1 MTTATHLTRAGASR
15 RWGAAA
21 AVVAAAALVAGLFA
35 TPALGPWWRERSL
48 PRGQKPTVLLI
59 TLDATRADRLGAY
72 GYRQAK
78 TPAADELAAQGVLFE
93 QAYVAAPLCLPSHA
107 AILTGRLPLHNGARD
122 ELDVLAPDV
131 PTLAEQFRAAGYR
144 TAAFV
149 GTTSLDHS
157 RGLDR
162 GFDVYDDDFGPPG
175 KRVGAYER
183 GAASE
188 VVDRALAWIQAPD
201 DEPVFLWAHL
211 ADSMAPHN
219 LPQAMAKDFP
229 GRAYDGEI
237 AFVDGHMGRL
247 IAGVRSRRPQTLV
260 VALADHGESLGD
272 HGEDTFGYFLYSA
285 TTRVPLVVSMPGRI
299 PTGVRVGPVVRTV
312 DLAPTLLDLL
322 GLAPLSGADGVS
334 LVPLMVGRRTEG
346 PGPAAV
352 ENLSPRNK
360 YGLAPL
366 FALRS
371 GPHLYVKAPRPELYD
386 TAQDPQEKDD
396 AGARLARVA
405 ARLASD
411 LASRIPESVSP
422 ELGGLRDP
430 KDTLDL
436 YSRYQLALEME
447 GRRDFEHAIEAHR
460 SILSEAPG
468 FLYSRRKLTEVLI
481 RAGRLAESE
490 LEMKDLIEKKQ
501 ALDNTYLNMALVRY
515 RLKKPEEALAWLEK
529 GEAEFPRSPALRHRR
544 GRLLLEAKRYG
555 EAESELREAL
565 SLEPRFLDAYVALGQ
580 VLRAQGRDEEANGVL
595 QELRHLAPDSPEAAE
610 AGQAEAGLDLTP
622 VSPAPVPSA
631 PAASPAASP
640 PPQ

>member
-1 MTTATHLTRAGASR
+1 MTTATPLPRARVSR
-15 RWGAAA
+15 LWSAAA
-21 AVVAAAALVAGLFA
+21 AVVGMAGLA
-35 TPALGPWWRERSL
+35 AGILALPQLSAWRRERAL

-72 GYRQAK
+72 GYGQGR

-93 QAYVAAPLCLPSHA
+93 QAYVAAPVCLPSHA
-107 AILTGRLPLHNGARD
+107 AILTGRLPPHNGARD

-131 PTLAEQFRAAGYR
+131 PTLAERFRTAGYR

-188 VVDRALAWIQAPD
+188 VVDQALAWVQAPD
-201 DEPVFLWAHL
+201 DEPAFLWAHL

-237 AFVDGHMGRL
+237 AFVDAQMGRL
-247 IAGVRSRRPQTLV
+247 IAGVRSRHPQTLV
-260 VALADHGESLGD
+260 VALADHGESMGD
-272 HGEDTFGYFLYSA
+272 HGEDAFGYFLYSA
-285 TTRVPLVVSMPGRI
+285 TTRVPLLVSMPGRI
-299 PTGVRVGPVVRTV
+299 PSGVRVGPVVRTV

-334 LVPLMVGRRTEG
+334 LVPLMVGRSTEG
-346 PGPAAV
+346 PGAAAM
-352 ENLSPRNK
+352 ENLSVRSK

-366 FALRS
+366 YALRS
-371 GPHLYVKAPRPELYD
+371 GPYLYVKAPRPELYD
-386 TAQDPQEKDD
+386 SAQDPQEKDD
-396 AGARLARVA
+396 ASARLPRVA
-405 ARLASD
+405 ARLVSD
-411 LASRIPESVSP
+411 LGSRVPESVSP
-422 ELGGLRDP
+422 DLGGLRDP
-430 KDTLDL
+430 KDALDL
-436 YSRYQLALEME
+436 YNRYQLALEME

-460 SILSEAPG
+460 SILSEAPD
-468 FLYSRRKLTEVLI
+468 FLYARRKLTELLI
-481 RAGRLAESE
+481 RAGRLGESE
-490 LEMKDLIEKKQ
+490 LEMKGLVEKKQ
-501 ALDNTYLNMALVRY
+501 ALDSTYLNLALIRY
-515 RLKKPEEALAWLEK
+515 RLKQPEEALAWLEK

-544 GRLLLEAKRYG
+544 GRLLLEAKKYA
-555 EAESELREAL
+555 EVESEQREAL
-565 SLEPRFLDAYVALGQ
+565 SLEPRLLDAYVALGEA
-580 VLRAQGRDEEANGVL
+580 LHGQGRDEEANGVL

-610 AGQAEAGLDLTP
+610 AAQTAAGLDLTP
-622 VSPAPVPSA
+622 VSPA
-631 PAASPAASP
+631 ASPSP
-640 PPQ
+640 R